1 MATRRQNRYRTPSTP
16 VASVVPSTPPNLQ
29 AFSALVNSALN
40 NSPLLQGVDLN
51 TLSQEDK
58 VKIAQQVYG
67 DLENQGKLPDFK
79 TPVPE
84 TKNEQAKLITP
95 TSQALSIGNA
105 FKGISDDEMDQID
118 KAIQSR
124 DTSSLDALD
133 QANIQAINLPEQKST
148 PHPLYSQPVFEQL
161 PQEERK
167 QVIDEAKAKLTGAKD
182 KVVNNVTQV
191 FQALQDPAPLMTP
204 STISASVSDGFSEVS
219 SSPDFSQ
226 VRKEESKKN
235 EAVGTTGGDT
245 FKLPEEESF
254 FDRVNSRVDLMA
266 MGAALLARSGSGRST
281 LENLGEALQVGIKS
295 KQAQNVSQSASDM
308 AKARL
313 ALDLAKFRQG
323 KPLTQPQGVKA
334 LEAELAVYGA
344 EGKTLPTVANYLYN
358 HPILSK
364 NLAQLNPTQR
374 RTYLEAFVKKGQGW
388 FGDEVK
394 FDKLDD
400 ADKAGRKALLKLAQK
415 GN

>member
-1 MATRRQNRYRTPSTP
+1 MAT
-16 VASVVPSTPPNLQ
+16 PNLQ
-29 AFSALVNSALN
+29 AFSTLVNSGLN
-40 NSPLLQGVDLN
+40 NSPLLQEVDLN
-51 TLSQEDK
+51 TL
-58 VKIAQQVYG
+58 
-67 DLENQGKLPDFK
+67 PPK
-79 TPVPE
+79 TE
-84 TKNEQAKLITP
+84 NEQDKLISP
-95 TSQALSIGNA
+95 TSQALSIVEA
-105 FKGISDDEMDQID
+105 FKGISAEEMAQID
-118 KAIQSR
+118 KDIQNLNSPDL
-124 DTSSLDALD
+124 DTLD
-133 QANIQAINLPEQKST
+133 QAAIQTIDLPEQKST

-161 PQEERK
+161 PQEEQK
-167 QVIDEAKAKLTGAKD
+167 QVIDEAVVKLTGTKD

-204 STISASVSDGFSEVS
+204 STISASVSDAFSEASV
-219 SSPDFSQ
+219 SPDFSEI
-226 VRKEESKKN
+226 RKEESKKN
-235 EAVGTTGGDT
+235 EAVGTTGGDA

-254 FDRVNSRVDLMA
+254 FDKVNNRVDLMA

-313 ALDLAKFRQG
+313 ALDLTKFRKG
-323 KPLTQPQGVKA
+323 KPLTQPQGVKS

-364 NLAQLNPTQR
+364 NLAQLDPTQR
-374 RTYLEAFVKKGQGW
+374 RTYLEAFVNKGQGW

-400 ADKAGRKALLKLAQK
+400 ANKAGKKALLKLARK